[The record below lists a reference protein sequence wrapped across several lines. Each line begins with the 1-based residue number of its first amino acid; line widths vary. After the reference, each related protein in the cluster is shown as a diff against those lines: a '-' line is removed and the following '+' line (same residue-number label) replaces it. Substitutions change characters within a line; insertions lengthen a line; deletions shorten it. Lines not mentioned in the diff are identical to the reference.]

1 MKLTSLPKAYGKN
14 IIVRLDKP
22 DNTTD
27 GGIIL
32 TGNLSK
38 FATAEVVSVP
48 EAYAPELFD
57 ESEEELTVAI
67 GVGERVMFYGNLF
80 GTFEFKGDIYAILK
94 YSEVVAK
101 L

>member
-1 MKLTSLPKAYGKN
+1 MRLTSLPQAYGKN
-14 IIVRLDKP
+14 IIVKLDKP
-22 DNTTD
+22 ETTSQ

-32 TGNLSK
+32 TANFSK

-57 ESEEELTVAI
+57 EEEEDFIVAI
-67 GVGERVMFYGNLF
+67 KVGEKVMFYGNLF
-80 GTFEFKGDIYAILK
+80 GTFDFNGDTYVVLK